1 MRDGKTLSMQRER
14 FLRCGEDFAGWR
26 GGALIAGEE
35 TMSREARQDT
45 KVPTR
50 HLMPFGAAQ

>member
-1 MRDGKTLSMQRER
+1 MSDGKTLSMQGKR

-26 GGALIAGEE
+26 GEDLVAGEE
-35 TMSREARQDT
+35 TRSRKAGQDAEM
-45 KVPTR
+45 PAR